1 MNSSE
6 SFIRYLRFEKRCSP
20 HTVTAYENDMLQF
33 STYLKEQYEM
43 DEPMDAEHT
52 MIRSWLVQLMEKKV
66 SARSVNRK
74 ISSLR
79 TYFNFLQK
87 NRKMKRSP
95 MLKILRPKE
104 AKKLPVFIDEQRIE
118 MLFDNADFGDV
129 RQGTDSPR
137 RRFTAARDRLIM
149 ELFYATGMRLS
160 ELCDIKEKNI
170 DVYNCTV
177 KVLGK
182 RNKERIIP
190 FTEALKKLFTGY
202 RSERRKAVPDISHD
216 YFFVTDDGKK
226 IYPKMV
232 YRIVN
237 KYLGMVSTSE
247 KKSPHVL
254 RHTFATHMLNN
265 GADINSIK
273 EILGHANLAA
283 TQVYTHNTIEKLKK
297 VYKQAHPRA

>member
-1 MNSSE
+1 MDSSE
-6 SFIRYLRFEKRCSP
+6 SFIRYLRFEKRFSP
-20 HTVTAYENDMLQF
+20 HTVTAYEHDLMQF
-33 STYLKEQYEM
+33 GNFLKTQYELN
-43 DEPMDAEHT
+43 EPDDAEHA
-52 MIRSWLVQLMEKKV
+52 MIRSWLVQLMEEKV

-87 NRKMKRSP
+87 NKKIKRNP

-104 AKKLPVFIDEQRIE
+104 ATRLPVFIDETRIE
-118 MLFDNADFGDV
+118 MLFSQADFGE
-129 RQGTDSPR
+129 G
-137 RRFTAARDRLIM
+137 FAAARDRLIM
-149 ELFYATGMRLS
+149 EMFYATGMRLS
-160 ELCDIKEKNI
+160 ELCDIKEKDV
-170 DVYNCTV
+170 DVYNSTI
-177 KVLGK
+177 KVIGK

-190 FTEALKKLFTGY
+190 FTDVLKKLISDY
-202 RSERRKAVPDISHD
+202 RSARRKAVPGISNE

-226 IYPKMV
+226 IYQKLV

>member
-1 MNSSE
+1 MSLQ
-6 SFIRYLRFEKRCSP
+6 SFIRYLSFEKRFSP
-20 HTVTAYENDMLQF
+20 HTVAAYENDLLQF
-33 STYLKEQYEM
+33 GTFLKAQYEM
-43 DEPMDAEHT
+43 DEPADAEHM
-52 MIRSWLVQLMEKKV
+52 MIRSWLVHLMEEKI

-79 TYFNFLQK
+79 TYFNFLLK
-87 NRKMKRSP
+87 NKKVGHNP
-95 MLKILRPKE
+95 MQKILRPKQ
-104 AKKLPVFIDEQRIE
+104 AQRLPVFIDEPRIE
-118 MLFDNADFGDV
+118 MLFDKADFGE
-129 RQGTDSPR
+129 G
-137 RRFTAARDRLIM
+137 FIGARDRLIM

-190 FTEALKKLFTGY
+190 FTDVLKKLITGY
-202 RSERRKAVPDISHD
+202 RSERRKAVLDINHD
-216 YFFVTDDGKK
+216 YFFVTSNGKK
-226 IYPKMV
+226 IYQKLV

>member
-1 MNSSE
+1 LS
-6 SFIRYLRFEKRCSP
+6 YEKRYSQ
-20 HTVTAYENDMLQF
+20 HTVTAYRNDIVQF
-33 STYLKEQYEM
+33 ESFLKAQYELT
-43 DEPMDAEHT
+43 EISEAEHT
-52 MIRSWLVQLMEKKV
+52 MIRSWLVHLMEQKV

-87 NRKMKRSP
+87 NKKLKRNP

-104 AKKLPVFIDEQRIE
+104 AKRLPVFIDEQRIE
-118 MLFDNADFGDV
+118 MLFDKGDFGE
-129 RQGTDSPR
+129 G
-137 RRFTAARDRLIM
+137 FTASRDRLIL

-160 ELCDIKEKNI
+160 ELCNSEEKNI
-170 DVYNCTV
+170 DLYNCTI

-182 RNKERIIP
+182 RNKERMIP
-190 FTEALKKLFTGY
+190 FTDALKKLIADY
-202 RSERRKAVPDISHD
+202 KNEKRKCGFDTNHD
-216 YFFVTDDGKK
+216 YFFVTEDGKK
-226 IYPKMV
+226 IYQKLV

>member
-1 MNSSE
+1 MSLK
-6 SFIRYLRFEKRCSP
+6 SFIRYLSFEKRYSA
-20 HTVTAYENDMLQF
+20 HTVASYEHDLKQF
-33 STYLKEQYEM
+33 ENYLKEQYGVE
-43 DEPMDAEHT
+43 DAAETEHT
-52 MIRSWLVQLMEKKV
+52 MIRSWLVQLMEEKI

-74 ISSLR
+74 ISCLR
-79 TYFNFLQK
+79 TYFNFLLK
-87 NRKMKRSP
+87 NKKVKRNP
-95 MLKILRPKE
+95 MLKIIRPKE
-104 AKKLPVFIDEQRIE
+104 PKRLPVFVDEQRIE
-118 MLFDNADFGDV
+118 MLFDKADFGE
-129 RQGTDSPR
+129 G
-137 RRFTAARDRLIM
+137 FTAARDRLIM

-190 FTEALKKLFTGY
+190 FTDVLKKLITAY
-202 RSERRKAVPDISHD
+202 RSERRKAVAGINHD
-216 YFFVTDDGKK
+216 YFFVTEDGKK
-226 IYPKMV
+226 IYQKLV
-232 YRIVN
+232 YRVVN

-283 TQVYTHNTIEKLKK
+283 TQVYTHNTIEKLKQ

>member
-20 HTVTAYENDMLQF
+20 HTVTAYENDLLQF
-33 STYLKEQYEM
+33 STYLREQYAM
-43 DEPMDAEHT
+43 DEPQGAEHT

-79 TYFNFLQK
+79 TYYNFLLK
-87 NRKMKRSP
+87 NKKVKRNP

-104 AKKLPVFIDEQRIE
+104 ASRLPVFIDEQRIE
-118 MLFDNADFGDV
+118 TLFDNADFGE
-129 RQGTDSPR
+129 GFP
-137 RRFTAARDRLIM
+137 AARDRLIM
-149 ELFYATGMRLS
+149 ELFYATGMRLT

-190 FTEALKKLFTGY
+190 FTDVLKNLIAVY
-202 RSERRKAVPDISHD
+202 RSEKRKAAPGISHE

-226 IYPKMV
+226 IYQKLV

>member
-6 SFIRYLRFEKRCSP
+6 SFVRYLRFEKRYSP
-20 HTVTAYENDMLQF
+20 HTVASYEHDLLQF
-33 STYLKEQYEM
+33 GKYLKEQYELN
-43 DEPMDAEHT
+43 EPQDADHM
-52 MIRSWLVQLMEKKV
+52 MIRSWLVQLMEEKI
-66 SARSVNRK
+66 SSRSVNRK

-79 TYFNFLQK
+79 TFFNFLLK
-87 NRKMKRSP
+87 NKKVSRNP

-104 AKKLPVFIDEQRIE
+104 ASRLPVFIDEPRIE
-118 MLFDNADFGDV
+118 MLFDKADFGD
-129 RQGTDSPR
+129 G
-137 RRFTAARDRLIM
+137 FTAARDRLIM

-160 ELCDIKEKNI
+160 ELCNIREKDIDI
-170 DVYNCTV
+170 YNCTI

-190 FTEALKKLFTGY
+190 FTDVLKKLISNY
-202 RSERRKAVPDISHD
+202 KSERRKALSGITHD
-216 YFFVTDDGKK
+216 YLFVTDDGTK
-226 IYPKMV
+226 IYHKLV

-237 KYLGMVSTSE
+237 KYLGLVSTSE

>member
-6 SFIRYLRFEKRCSP
+6 SFIRYLQFEKRCSP
-20 HTVTAYENDMLQF
+20 HTVTAYEHDLLQF
-33 STYLKEQYEM
+33 GTYLKEQYEM
-43 DEPMDAEHT
+43 EELSDAEHT
-52 MIRSWLVQLMEKKV
+52 MIRSWLVQLIEKKV

-79 TYFNFLQK
+79 TYFNFLLK
-87 NRKMKRSP
+87 NSKVKRNP

-104 AKKLPVFIDEQRIE
+104 ASRLPVFIDEQRIE
-118 MLFDNADFGDV
+118 TLFDNADFGE
-129 RQGTDSPR
+129 GFS
-137 RRFTAARDRLIM
+137 AARDRLIM
-149 ELFYATGMRLS
+149 ELFYATGMRLT

-190 FTEALKKLFTGY
+190 FTGVLKNLIAVYK
-202 RSERRKAVPDISHD
+202 SERRKAVPGISHD

-226 IYPKMV
+226 IYQKLV

-237 KYLGMVSTSE
+237 KYLGLVSTSE

>member
-6 SFIRYLRFEKRCSP
+6 SFVRYLRFEKRYSP
-20 HTVTAYENDMLQF
+20 HTVASYEHDLHQLCK
-33 STYLKEQYEM
+33 YLKAQYELE
-43 DEPMDAEHT
+43 EPQDADHT
-52 MIRSWLVQLMEKKV
+52 MIRSWLVQLMEEKV
-66 SARSVNRK
+66 SSRSVNRK

-79 TYFNFLQK
+79 TFFNFLLK
-87 NRKMKRSP
+87 NKKVKRNP

-104 AKKLPVFIDEQRIE
+104 ASRLPIFIDEQRIE
-118 MLFDNADFGDV
+118 TLFDKADFGE
-129 RQGTDSPR
+129 G
-137 RRFTAARDRLIM
+137 FAAARDRLIM

-160 ELCDIKEKNI
+160 ELCNIREKDIDI
-170 DVYNCTV
+170 YNCTI

-190 FTEALKKLFTGY
+190 FTDMLKKLISDYKG
-202 RSERRKAVPDISHD
+202 ERRKALPGITHD
-216 YFFVTDDGKK
+216 YLFVTDDGTK
-226 IYPKMV
+226 IYHKLV

-237 KYLGMVSTSE
+237 KYLGMVSTTE